1 MLLSGIDLPTQVKV
15 QQHYTFEVIPLIHLL
30 LSAAELFPSGCAAFR
45 KITPNIDEEGAM
57 KEDGGMMDVHYSE
70 VRSCAVDRRMAEYS
84 ISG

>member
-1 MLLSGIDLPTQVKV
+1 MSGIDLPTQVKV
-15 QQHYTFEVIPLIHLL
+15 QQHDTFEVIPLIHLL

>member
-1 MLLSGIDLPTQVKV
+1 MRELLSDTDLCDIV
-15 QQHYTFEVIPLIHLL
+15 QIILLIHLL

-70 VRSCAVDRRMAEYS
+70 VRSCTVDTGYVVS
-84 ISG
+84 D

>member
-1 MLLSGIDLPTQVKV
+1 MTQLLSAIDLPAQVKV
-15 QQHYTFEVIPLIHLL
+15 QQHDTFEIIPLIHLL
-30 LSAAELFPSGCAAFR
+30 LSAAELFPSGCTAFR

-70 VRSCAVDRRMAEYS
+70 VRACTVDRGYL

>member
-1 MLLSGIDLPTQVKV
+1 MRELLSDTDLCDIV
-15 QQHYTFEVIPLIHLL
+15 QIILLIHLL

-70 VRSCAVDRRMAEYS
+70 VRSCTVDTGYMVS
-84 ISG
+84 D